1 MVVQQHRS
9 GGGARA
15 VCALAAMGVMAA
27 AAGCSG
33 GGGDRAAADD
43 RAGPGAVEAVR
54 QAAAV
59 LTGADAGDA
68 SSARVTGKPGGKDG
82 AEGSPAQA
90 GARAGAGTRAGAG
103 RKAGAG
109 TTAKVNTSMETAAGG
124 TRVTIRGRGTYDFR
138 SRSGRLKV
146 VLPQDAVG
154 KEEHLP
160 ITELLAPGALYM
172 MNRGAGVPKDKWVR
186 IDTTALADGNLVT
199 GGATDPMAAAELL
212 LGARAVTYLGESDLA
227 GVTVRHYRGTT
238 DIGRAA
244 RQVPAASRGAL
255 TAAAKGFRTDT
266 VPFDAYLD
274 EQGRLR
280 KVRHRFSFANEGPA
294 VEVVST
300 TLLYGFGGPVS
311 VKIPA
316 GRDIYTGEIRQGQQ
330 P

>member
-43 RAGPGAVEAVR
+43 RSGPGAVEAVR

-59 LTGADAGDA
+59 LTGTDAEGA
-68 SSARVTGKPGGKDG
+68 SPARVTGKPAVTGG
-82 AEGSPAQA
+82 AEDPSAHA
-90 GARAGAGTRAGAG
+90 GARPDAGTKSGAGAES
-103 RKAGAG
+103 GAG
-109 TTAKVNTSMETAAGG
+109 TTAKVSTSMETAAGG

-199 GGATDPMAAAELL
+199 GGATDPVAAAELL

-244 RQVPAASRGAL
+244 RQAPAASRGAL

-300 TLLYGFGGPVS
+300 TLLYGFGVPVS